1 MAKFRK
7 VDDVYGRFLDYADM
21 DDVPIAILDE
31 EGNTIVMTKSEY
43 EEYLKEQE
51 AAQETTE

>member
-1 MAKFRK
+1 MPKFRK

-21 DDVPIAILDE
+21 DDVPIAILDA
-31 EGNTIVMTKSEY
+31 EGNTLVMTKAEY

-51 AAQETTE
+51 EEKLKT

>member
-21 DDVPIAILDE
+21 DDVPIAVLDAD
-31 EGNTIVMTKSEY
+31 GNTIVMTKSEY
-43 EEYLKEQE
+43 DDYLKEQE
-51 AAQETTE
+51 TKEMNNE